1 MKFACHAEK
10 NKTFVN
16 ARGEWSASW
25 NGTQLLL
32 FLRCLRVGVLK
43 IYPMASQ
50 DRWPFQSPWEP
61 RLANQVAANLVK
73 QGAVLVKAFI
83 GDFLSSSFLFYLL
96 IFIFK
101 GYLLGFWGLTVFWN
115 LSFFLSFFF
124 FLLGKFY
131 CPNWDL
137 NLELPTNPPHPF
149 TTWGVLEGWLVLPC
163 TKFIFI

>member
-83 GDFLSSSFLFYLL
+83 GDFLSPVLFIYFYFYGVP
-96 IFIFK
+96 I
-101 GYLLGFWGLTVFWN
+101 GLLGADCILEFI
-115 LSFFLSFFF
+115 FFF
-124 FLLGKFY
+124 FF
-131 CPNWDL
+131 DR
-137 NLELPTNPPHPF
+137 
-149 TTWGVLEGWLVLPC
+149 
-163 TKFIFI
+163 